1 MSRRKAPSSK
11 LEEKYSL
18 KKCEGLLC
26 IVFVYGVYIDSRYM
40 EFGTRKHI
48 ARAGTKELVN

>member
-1 MSRRKAPSSK
+1 MPHRKAPSSK

-18 KKCEGLLC
+18 QKCEGFLC

-40 EFGTRKHI
+40 EFGTRRHF
-48 ARAGTKELVN
+48 ARAGTRKLVN